1 MVTRKDIIERDEIS
15 RKKSEENFIKVKN
28 DLITSLAAYLN
39 DFIYSNYKKETLYI
53 TDMDTVFG
61 YSGISEPQALIVLEA
76 SIKNLREEWIFS
88 IGIVC
93 GAGMEGVDLDQNYG
107 LYASVINIED
117 TIWYKIKR
125 MIGIK

>member
-1 MVTRKDIIERDEIS
+1 MITREDIIERDKIN
-15 RKKSEENFIKVKN
+15 RKKSEENFSKVRN
-28 DLITSLAAYLN
+28 NLVISLTAYLN
-39 DFIYSNYKKETLYI
+39 DFIYSSYKKETLYI

-61 YSGISEPQALIVLEA
+61 YSGISETQALIVLEA
-76 SIKNLREEWIFS
+76 AIKNLREEWIFS

-93 GAGMEGVDLDQNYG
+93 GAGMEGVDLDRNYG